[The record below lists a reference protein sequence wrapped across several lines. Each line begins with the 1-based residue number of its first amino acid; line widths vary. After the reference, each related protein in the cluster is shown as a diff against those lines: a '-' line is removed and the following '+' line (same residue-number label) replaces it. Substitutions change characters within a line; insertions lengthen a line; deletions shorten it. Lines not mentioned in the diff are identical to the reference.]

1 MSSLP
6 TNWWIDPDDLAAKP
20 QAEWTRITW
29 MRPDPAPRPAPRVR
43 RPERPRPALRLAD
56 GMVDLG
62 ERLALY
68 LAGFSIGAALVV
80 LVNHLFGG
88 A

>member
-6 TNWWIDPDDLAAKP
+6 TNWWIDPDDLPKRP
-20 QAEWTRITW
+20 EAEWTRITW
-29 MRPDPAPRPAPRVR
+29 MRPDPAPAPTQEPARSEPPAAVRV
-43 RPERPRPALRLAD
+43 AD
-56 GMVDLG
+56 WMVEVG
-62 ERLALY
+62 ERGALY

-80 LVNHLFGG
+80 LVNHLWGG

>member
-29 MRPDPAPRPAPRVR
+29 MRHDPAPVPTQEPA
-43 RPERPRPALRLAD
+43 RPEPPALRVAD
-56 GMVDLG
+56 WMVDLG